1 MAYHSISDKKA
12 LSLAALMAASLS
24 LSTAL
29 PTQSHA
35 KDFLDDVEIS
45 GYIEPELR
53 IFTQSPSRPGQ
64 NANDFSIAG
73 EVTFETFWDNS
84 DQWIVVKPFARWD
97 LRDHER
103 SHWDLREAKYARVI
117 GDWEFRIGIDKVF
130 WGVTEA
136 AHLIDIINQSD
147 FVESVDGEEKLGQP
161 LVQVSTAQDF
171 GTFDFYLLPY
181 FRERTYPAADGRPAT
196 DIPVD
201 EASARFESSQEERHV
216 DFAARYSN
224 TFEDWDVGL
233 SYFQG
238 TARDP
243 ILQPGFNSKGEF
255 VLIPYYAQ
263 IKQVSVDVQA
273 TKEAWLYKFEGFMRN
288 ELGANYFQASG
299 GIEYSFY
306 GIFDTSGDL
315 GIIAEYIWDDRGEN
329 FANPFANDAF
339 AGMRWALN
347 DEASTTLLGGA
358 ILDLD
363 TSALSLSLEAERRLG
378 DDYFVSVEARFF
390 TNVPQSDPL
399 FSYTDDD
406 FLQLRVA
413 RYF

>member
-1 MAYHSISDKKA
+1 MAYHSISDNKA
-12 LSLAALMAASLS
+12 LSLAALLAASLS

-29 PTQSHA
+29 PTQA
-35 KDFLDDVEIS
+35 NANDFLEEVEVT

-53 IFTQSPSRPGQ
+53 LFSQSPNRPGQ
-64 NANDFSIAG
+64 DANDFSIAG
-73 EVTFETFWDNS
+73 ELTFEKFWDNS
-84 DQWIVVKPFARWD
+84 DQWIVIKPFARWD

-103 SHWDLREAKYARVI
+103 SHWDIREAKYARVM

-136 AHLIDIINQSD
+136 AHLIDIINQTD

-161 LVQVSTAQDF
+161 LVQVSANQDF

-181 FRERTYPAADGRPAT
+181 FRERTYPSADGRPAT
-196 DIPVD
+196 DLPVD
-201 EASARFESSQEERHV
+201 EASAQFESSQKERHV

-233 SYFQG
+233 GYFQG

-243 ILQPGFNSKGEF
+243 ILNPGLNSKGEL

-263 IKQVSVDVQA
+263 IKQVSIDVQA

-299 GIEYSFY
+299 GIEYTFY

-315 GIIAEYIWDDRGEN
+315 GVIAEYIWDDRGEN
-329 FANPFANDAF
+329 NANPFANDVF
-339 AGMRWALN
+339 TGMRWALN
-347 DEASTTLLGGA
+347 DEASTTLLGGG
-358 ILDLD
+358 IVDLD
-363 TSALSLSLEAERRLG
+363 TSALSLSLEAERRFG
-378 DDYFVSVEARFF
+378 DDYFVSIEARMF
-390 TNVPQSDPL
+390 TNIPQTDPL
-399 FSYTDDD
+399 FSYSDDD